1 MGGLCSKSAK
11 GDKVFAKAD
20 AHSDTHKSDGKNRH
34 STTMVPSDLTSARD
48 HEVDKKKQEGA
59 AAAHTGTGSEDFY
72 DGIPRFNDSFPHKSR
87 SVRSRQAVA
96 KVGYFLFLSLFL
108 LLHQSFFVMQ
118 RCVSCSTCELL
129 NQ

>member
-20 AHSDTHKSDGKNRH
+20 AHSDNHKSDGKNH
-34 STTMVPSDLTSARD
+34 KSNIMVPSDLTSAGD
-48 HEVDKKKQEGA
+48 HGVNKKKQEGA
-59 AAAHTGTGSEDFY
+59 APAGTGSEDFY
-72 DGIPRFNDSFPHKSR
+72 DGIPRYTDSFPHKSR

-96 KVGYFLFLSLFL
+96 KVGYFLFLFLFL
-108 LLHQSFFVMQ
+108 RFTNIFFVVQ
-118 RCVSCSTCELL
+118 HSVSCSTCELI